1 MLVISFIIFIFVCLC
16 FACPHPTQIKG
27 GDEEAEADS
36 AIAEAEQA
44 DGGAHAQAS
53 LVEQL
58 RREREQMTVAERTSW
73 VVMRRLLAKIRSKA
87 GEVQYCRVWGRAFD
101 MTLPSHDGEKPQRF
115 PLSLQQFAS

>member
-1 MLVISFIIFIFVCLC
+1 MF
-16 FACPHPTQIKG
+16 CPSPPEHQIKG

-44 DGGAHAQAS
+44 DGGAQAQAS

-87 GEVQYCRVWGRAFD
+87 GEVWRKGWDSKHVSR
-101 MTLPSHDGEKPQRF
+101 SE
-115 PLSLQQFAS
+115 